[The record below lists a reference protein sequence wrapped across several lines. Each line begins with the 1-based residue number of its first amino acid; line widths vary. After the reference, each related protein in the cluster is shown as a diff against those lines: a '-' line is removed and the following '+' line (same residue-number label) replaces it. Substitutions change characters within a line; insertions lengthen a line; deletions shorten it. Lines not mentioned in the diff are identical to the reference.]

1 MQNKTVRIILT
12 AVAAVAILFG
22 AMTLLSGGK
31 VLFGGEAARQQAGN
45 YVPFVLWF
53 NFLAGFAYIAAGAGL
68 ALMRPWAAYLALAI
82 AGATALAF
90 MAFGVHVL
98 SGATFEPRTVAAM
111 TLRTGLWA
119 GIGLLAWHFLARA
132 KTVRRIRL

>member
-1 MQNKTVRIILT
+1 MQKQTVRIILT
-12 AVAAVAILFG
+12 VVAVIALLFG
-22 AMTLLSGGK
+22 VMTLLSGGK

-53 NFLAGFAYIAAGAGL
+53 NFLAGFAYIAAGVGL
-68 ALMRPWAAYLALAI
+68 ALMRPWAARLALAI

-90 MAFGVHVL
+90 MAFGLHVL
-98 SGATFEPRTVAAM
+98 SGAPFEPRTVAAM

-119 GIGLLAWHFLARA
+119 GIGLLSWHFLVRA
-132 KTVRRIRL
+132 KTGKRIES

>member
-1 MQNKTVRIILT
+1 MWRGGYHASRVVSASEEFNPR
-12 AVAAVAILFG
+12 
-22 AMTLLSGGK
+22 LSS
-31 VLFGGEAARQQAGN
+31 R
-45 YVPFVLWF
+45 
-53 NFLAGFAYIAAGAGL
+53 
-68 ALMRPWAAYLALAI
+68 
-82 AGATALAF
+82 TALAF